1 MGNKFVVLSDIHA
14 NLSALKAVIQDFK
27 DKYSPDGVI
36 LLGDLINYGM
46 RPNEVISE
54 IKLLSLEFPI
64 ICNLHGNHER
74 ALIDSEQLPRFSSE
88 RGRTILEYTKRV
100 LTRDSFE
107 YVYNQMEIEGYSELL
122 IHGCSILCV
131 HGSLRDVYWGK
142 LSPESM
148 KDGEYA
154 RYDYVLS
161 GHSHIPH
168 HVEMFYSGGLP
179 ELRGKKRTVFL
190 NPGSVGQPRN
200 QNPSAQYLYWDMEA
214 GLFHQNSVNYDI
226 ELEQSLYT
234 DEVDVFYRDRLF
246 KGI

>member
-1 MGNKFVVLSDIHA
+1 MGSKFVVLSDIHA

-27 DKYSPDGVI
+27 EKYRPDGVI
-36 LLGDLINYGM
+36 ILGDLVNYGM

-54 IKLLSLEFPI
+54 VKLLSLEFPV

-74 ALIDSEQLPRFSSE
+74 ALVDSEQLPRFSSE
-88 RGRTILEYTKRV
+88 RGRAVLEYTKGV
-100 LTRDSFE
+100 LTSDSLE
-107 YVYNQMEIEGYSELL
+107 YIHDRMEAKGYSELL

-142 LSPESM
+142 LSSESM
-148 KDGEYA
+148 KEEGYA
-154 RYDYVLS
+154 KYDYVFS
-161 GHSHIPH
+161 GHTHIPH
-168 HVEMFYSGGLP
+168 HVEIFYPGGLS

-200 QNPSAQYLYWDMEA
+200 QNPCAQYLYWDMEA
-214 GLFHQNSVNYDI
+214 GLFHYNSVKYDI
-226 ELEQSLYT
+226 ELEQSLYI
-234 DEVDVFYRDRLF
+234 DEVDIFYRDRLF